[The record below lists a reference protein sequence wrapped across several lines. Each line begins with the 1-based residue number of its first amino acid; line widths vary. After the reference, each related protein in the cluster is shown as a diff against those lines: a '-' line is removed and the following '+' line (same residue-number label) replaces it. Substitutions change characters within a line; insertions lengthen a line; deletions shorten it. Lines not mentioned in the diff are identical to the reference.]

1 MNSEEVDFLS
11 GKPKVGRSVSFLS
24 LPDALSLK
32 KSPLVLVGALATAG
46 VLVGGL
52 VAFKKGNQNAS
63 QALMRTRVV
72 FQAATVAISAWCI
85 KMCVCHLT
93 STLFRS
99 ACNVDNRICAPS
111 PVMWSCVLLASLR
124 RSRAVVPSCA
134 VPRSLCAQAFTQNA
148 SPETK
153 QLLDAALLEVPTR
166 GWTEEALRAGAAS
179 AGLSP
184 AAVGAFLHFTR
195 APHTLLTFRSKRFA
209 PTWCCGAG

>member
-11 GKPKVGRSVSFLS
+11 GKPKVGCSVSFLS

-85 KMCVCHLT
+85 KIVRL
-93 STLFRS
+93 
-99 ACNVDNRICAPS
+99 PS
-111 PVMWSCVLLASLR
+111 HEHAFSQCLQR
-124 RSRAVVPSCA
+124 RQPY
-134 VPRSLCAQAFTQNA
+134 
-148 SPETK
+148 
-153 QLLDAALLEVPTR
+153 
-166 GWTEEALRAGAAS
+166 LRARPSDVELRAA
-179 AGLSP
+179 
-184 AAVGAFLHFTR
+184 R
-195 APHTLLTFRSKRFA
+195 
-209 PTWCCGAG
+209 